1 MVDQGS
7 STYFRRPGRK
17 RINVMVPQDQHQQQ
31 RNSQHL
37 ALMIWMVELCT
48 SRVLALSLLFGL
60 PSLLSCAAGPL
71 FLEVP
76 GVPVPSSL
84 SAARSAVRPEAI
96 DN

>member
-1 MVDQGS
+1 
-7 STYFRRPGRK
+7 
-17 RINVMVPQDQHQQQ
+17 
-31 RNSQHL
+31 
-37 ALMIWMVELCT
+37 MVELCT
-48 SRVLALSLLFGL
+48 SRVLALSLLLFGV

>member
-1 MVDQGS
+1 
-7 STYFRRPGRK
+7 
-17 RINVMVPQDQHQQQ
+17 
-31 RNSQHL
+31 
-37 ALMIWMVELCT
+37 MVELCT

-71 FLEVP
+71 FLVVP

-96 DN
+96 DNLSKMKHVCILGTCSFCHH